1 MAALRLQ
8 TRSSGSILAMAD
20 TSIPN
25 RDLAFLLYE
34 VLDVET
40 LTETSRY
47 SDHDKTVFDAVL
59 ETASSIARDH
69 FEPHAAK
76 VDEVEPTFDGV
87 QVHIIPEVRT
97 ALDTYVESGLMG
109 ATFDTDFGGMQLPVV
124 VGQACQAL
132 FSAANISTTAYPF
145 LTIGAGNML
154 ATFGSELQREKFL
167 KPMIEGRF
175 FGTMCLSEPQAG
187 SSLTDIT
194 TQAEPTEEGHYSI
207 KGSKMWI
214 SGGDHE
220 LSENIIHMVL
230 AKIPGGPPG
239 VKGISLFVVPKH
251 RVNDDGTV
259 GAVNNVALAGLNHK
273 MGYRGT
279 VNTLL
284 NFGESGEAQGYLVG
298 EPHKGLGYM
307 FHMMNEARIGVG
319 LGAVA
324 LGYAGY
330 RASLAYAKDRP
341 QGRHPDSKSPSSPP
355 VSIVEHAD
363 VRRLLLSQKAAVEGG
378 LGLVLYC
385 ARLVDA
391 QKTATDEA
399 EKKRLTRLLDIL
411 TPIAK
416 SWPSEFCLEAN
427 KHAIQVLGGYGYTRD
442 YPVERLYRD
451 NRLNPIHEGTHGIHG
466 LDLLGRKVVMENGAA
481 LDVLEAEMRATAS
494 AAIGPL
500 QDYGDALGAAF
511 ARFKVVTETLIAAR
525 SENTRLALADAT
537 LYLDTLGHI
546 VLAWMWLKQ
555 AIVADHAAPKAQ
567 GDDTAFYAGKLAAC
581 QFFFRR
587 ELPKV
592 YGQANLLESQDD
604 TALAVPADAL

>member
-1 MAALRLQ
+1 
-8 TRSSGSILAMAD
+8 MAD

-34 VLDVET
+34 VLEVEA
-40 LTETSRY
+40 LTETPRY
-47 SDHDKTVFDAVL
+47 SDHDKTVFNAVL

-69 FEPHAAK
+69 FQPHAAK
-76 VDEVEPTFDGV
+76 VDEAEPTFDGAR
-87 QVHIIPEVRT
+87 VHIIPEVES
-97 ALDTYVESGLMG
+97 ALGAYVDAGLMG
-109 ATFDTDFGGMQLPVV
+109 ATFDDDIGGMQLPVV

-154 ATFGSELQREKFL
+154 ATFGSEWQRETFL
-167 KPMIEGRF
+167 RPMVGGRF

-214 SGGDHE
+214 SGGDHD

-239 VKGISLFVVPKH
+239 VKGISLFVVPKR
-251 RVNDDGTV
+251 RVNEDGSV
-259 GAVNNVALAGLNHK
+259 GASNNVALAGLNHK

-284 NFGESGEAQGYLVG
+284 NFGESGETHGYLVG
-298 EPHKGLGYM
+298 EPHKGLSYM

-341 QGRHPDSKSPSSPP
+341 QGRHPDSKDPGSPP

-385 ARLVDA
+385 ARLVDS

-399 EKKRLTRLLDIL
+399 EKKRLTLLLDIL

-481 LDVLEAEMRATAS
+481 LEILETEMHATA
-494 AAIGPL
+494 AAAEGPL
-500 QDYGDALGAAF
+500 RGYGEALDAAF
-511 ARFKVVTETLIAAR
+511 DRVKAVTATLIAAR
-525 SENTRLALADAT
+525 RESPRLALADAT

-546 VLAWMWLKQ
+546 VLAWIWLKQ
-555 AIVADHAAPKAQ
+555 AIVANEAATQAK

-592 YGQANLLESQDD
+592 YGQADLLESLDD
-604 TALAVPADAL
+604 TAIGVPSDAL